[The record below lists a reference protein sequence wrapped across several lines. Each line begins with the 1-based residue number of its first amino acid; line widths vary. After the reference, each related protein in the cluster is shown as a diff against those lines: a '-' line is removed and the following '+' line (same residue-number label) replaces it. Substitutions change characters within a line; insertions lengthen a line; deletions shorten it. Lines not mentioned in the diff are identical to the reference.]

1 MVSSFVLVVNMKSI
15 KIFGACLVLLG
26 LFTGVCV
33 IIGSHSVDAP
43 NAEIAYRFGML
54 MGSAVV
60 ECAVGSLLVS
70 DFLK

>member
-1 MVSSFVLVVNMKSI
+1 M
-15 KIFGACLVLLG
+15 
-26 LFTGVCV
+26 CV